1 MQVLRSWDPKSRQC
15 VDRKTDAG
23 KRIIP
28 LSGQLVAE
36 LRAHRGLTGCTAY
49 VFANGRGKPLNPS
62 NVRLR
67 LWIPL
72 LKRAGVCQL
81 DMYSLRHSFASLGRT
96 AGESAF
102 NVARMMGHA
111 RSSLV
116 DLVYAHSMQS
126 GMSSVAERIT
136 ARVFGDQ
143 PKFRVISR
151 EGREPAES
159 AAPVESK
166 DVASR

>member
-1 MQVLRSWDPKSRQC
+1 MC
-15 VDRKTDAG
+15 
-23 KRIIP
+23 
-28 LSGQLVAE
+28 
-36 LRAHRGLTGCTAY
+36 
-49 VFANGRGKPLNPS
+49 
-62 NVRLR
+62 
-67 LWIPL
+67 
-72 LKRAGVCQL
+72 
-81 DMYSLRHSFASLGRT
+81 SLRHSLASLGRP